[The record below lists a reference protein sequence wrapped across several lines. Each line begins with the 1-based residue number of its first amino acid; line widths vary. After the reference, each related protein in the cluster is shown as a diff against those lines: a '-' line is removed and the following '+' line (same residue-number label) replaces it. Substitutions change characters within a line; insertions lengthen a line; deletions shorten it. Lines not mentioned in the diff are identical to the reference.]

1 MVPIAAE
8 GRRTMQIA
16 ADMSLTDA
24 EIAAY
29 HRDGYVLRRGLF
41 APDEIALLSDA
52 IVNDPAIAKNT
63 YVREDSKGAATELAL
78 WNHPGDDVF
87 GAVARGRRIVD
98 SMEKLLG
105 GEVYHWHSK
114 LTMKRP
120 KVGGAWDWHQDYG
133 YWYRNHCLA
142 PLLASV
148 FIAVDPSTR
157 ENGCLEVL
165 KGSHLLGRLDHG
177 TVGGQMGADM
187 ERVEQAMK
195 VLEHVHVEQEPG
207 DALFFHSNL
216 LHTSGQN
223 KSEKSRN
230 VLLCCYNAAR
240 NSPYRDGLHP
250 NYVKLE
256 KLPDSAV
263 RAARPRTDAA
273 TKFRIPEAR
282 VPEPAR

>member
-1 MVPIAAE
+1 MPN
-8 GRRTMQIA
+8 
-16 ADMSLTDA
+16 ADMSLTEA
-24 EIAAY
+24 EIAAF

-41 APDEIALLSDA
+41 AADEVALLSDA

-63 YVREDSKGAATELAL
+63 YVRPDSKGASTELAL
-78 WNHPGDDVF
+78 WNHPSDDVF
-87 GAVARGRRIVD
+87 GAVARSARIVD

-105 GEVYHWHSK
+105 GEVYHYHSK

-133 YWYRNHCLA
+133 YWYRNACLF
-142 PLLASV
+142 PLMASV
-148 FIAVDPSTR
+148 FISVDPSTR

-165 KGSHLLGRLDHG
+165 KGSHHLGRLEHG
-177 TVGGQMGADM
+177 VVGGQVGADM

-195 VLEHVHVEQEPG
+195 VLEHVYVEQAPG
-207 DALFFHSNL
+207 DALFFHSNT

-240 NSPYRDGLHP
+240 NSPYREGQHP
-250 NYVKLE
+250 SYTKLD
-256 KLPDSAV
+256 KLPDDAV
-263 RAARPRTDAA
+263 RAAKARTREGQEFYRP
-273 TKFRIPEAR
+273 
-282 VPEPAR
+282 VPHVREPAQG

>member
-1 MVPIAAE
+1 
-8 GRRTMQIA
+8 
-16 ADMSLTDA
+16 MSLTEA
-24 EIAAY
+24 EIAAF

-41 APDEIALLSDA
+41 AADEVALLSDA

-63 YVREDSKGAATELAL
+63 YVRPDSKGASTELAL
-78 WNHPGDDVF
+78 WNHPSDDVF
-87 GAVARGRRIVD
+87 GAVARSARIVD

-105 GEVYHWHSK
+105 GEVYHYHSK

-133 YWYRNHCLA
+133 YWYRNACLF
-142 PLLASV
+142 PLMASV
-148 FIAVDPSTR
+148 FISVDPSTR

-165 KGSHLLGRLDHG
+165 KGSHHLGRLEHG
-177 TVGGQMGADM
+177 VVGGQVGADM

-195 VLEHVHVEQEPG
+195 VLDHVYVEQAPG
-207 DALFFHSNL
+207 DALFFHSNT

-240 NSPYRDGLHP
+240 NSPYREGQHP
-250 NYVKLE
+250 SYTKLD
-256 KLPDSAV
+256 KLPDDAV
-263 RAARPRTDAA
+263 RAAKARTREGQEFYRPV
-273 TKFRIPEAR
+273 PHAR
-282 VPEPAR
+282 EPAQG